1 MRGGCRCRGW
11 RGRCCSRGGCG
22 GGGCWSSCGR
32 YCIWKR
38 YRLGICFDR
47 EKEEHKDE
55 SLHEV
60 ELGEK
65 EQLDNKSIVVTDGH
79 IYYGVHMDDAF
90 LSEINAQVDLEIAL
104 RHRLADTVQSRIA
117 WALILQ
123 ESLQKGMHLVVNFP
137 MAHCIL
143 EGRKASQDFP
153 PNDPLTTLSITES
166 SSECILARDPRG
178 PPSQYIRPPRKS
190 NLPVTKTKSFLYI
203 RSSALAL
210 GTQSRDDLYRLQCP
224 ECLRISFS
232 SLQGLLNH
240 ARLAHNLEW
249 GTHDECIRACA
260 VPGNEK
266 EVEGGVEVGLG
277 PTGVLPALRTI
288 FQMAVGAQENLQG
301 GSIVI
306 ASNSQSPSMAPHLT
320 QTLGLHEDSATLAP
334 YLGKK
339 ALRREIRVW
348 DEDKHVDIETLTQ
361 PDVQVN
367 QKLKYRWKMPFT
379 QRNSV
384 SSESESNLELFG
396 VGNQTSEVSAEPQPI
411 LGSSP
416 RSTIPTNNSLKL
428 PSNQSRFYFGTRII
442 VTDRSLW
449 VPPGSWFG

>member
-1 MRGGCRCRGW
+1 
-11 RGRCCSRGGCG
+11 
-22 GGGCWSSCGR
+22 
-32 YCIWKR
+32 
-38 YRLGICFDR
+38 
-47 EKEEHKDE
+47 
-55 SLHEV
+55 
-60 ELGEK
+60 
-65 EQLDNKSIVVTDGH
+65 
-79 IYYGVHMDDAF
+79 MD

-104 RHRLADTVQSRIA
+104 RHRLEDTVQSRIT

-123 ESLQKGMHLVVNFP
+123 ESLHKGMNLVPNFP
-137 MAHCIL
+137 IAHCVL
-143 EGRKASQDFP
+143 EERKASQNFP
-153 PNDPLTTLSITES
+153 PNDPLATLSITES
-166 SSECILARDPRG
+166 PSECILAREPRG

-190 NLPVTKTKSFLYI
+190 NLPITKTKSFLYI

-210 GTQSRDDLYRLQCP
+210 GTQGRGDLYRLQCP

-260 VPGNEK
+260 VPGNES
-266 EVEGGVEVGLG
+266 EIEGGVEVGLG
-277 PTGVLPALRTI
+277 PTGVLPGIRTI

-301 GSIVI
+301 ESITI

-334 YLGKK
+334 YLGKQ

-361 PDVQVN
+361 PDVQID
-367 QKLKYRWKMPFT
+367 QKPKYHWKMPFT

-384 SSESESNLELFG
+384 TSELDSNMELFG
-396 VGNQTSEVSAEPQPI
+396 DGSQTSPQSEMSVEPQPI
-411 LGSSP
+411 PGVSP
-416 RSTIPTNNSLKL
+416 RPTISTNNSQKL

-442 VTDRSLW
+442 ITDRSLW
-449 VPPGSWFG
+449 IPLGSCFSYSGCYH